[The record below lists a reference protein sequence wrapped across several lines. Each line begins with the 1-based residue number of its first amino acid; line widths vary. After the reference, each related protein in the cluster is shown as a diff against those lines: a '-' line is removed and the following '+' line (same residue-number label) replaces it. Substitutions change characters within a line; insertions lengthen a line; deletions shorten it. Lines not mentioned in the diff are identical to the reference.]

1 MPIMKVFVFTVS
13 YCGSIGRL
21 YAYNEGFAVYSLLL
35 LPFATAAQKVVCMPA
50 TAAVCYCCSAGRV
63 FQYIY
68 TKLYQRVSANFKI
81 CREVVI
87 CKGKGWESGRESK
100 GDGGGVECL
109 DYSRHKHA

>member
-1 MPIMKVFVFTVS
+1 MPIMKVLLFT
-13 YCGSIGRL
+13 
-21 YAYNEGFAVYSLLL
+21 
-35 LPFATAAQKVVCMPA
+35 
-50 TAAVCYCCSAGRV
+50 VCYCCSAGRV

-100 GDGGGVECL
+100 GDGGVL
-109 DYSRHKHA
+109 FIHAINMYKHFNQINICYIIKERKNKETFI